1 MLAIGAILIAI
12 WFFNSAK
19 YAKKNPYLW
28 ATIGVISYYIFS
40 VFYIYGIIKPVLGHT
55 FFIHR
60 MKTGIA
66 IKASALVFGVLMAV
80 LIRWKFLANK
90 GRTSSSAMNRH

>member
-1 MLAIGAILIAI
+1 MLAIGAIIIAV

-19 YAKKNPYLW
+19 RAKKKPYLW
-28 ATIGVISYYIFS
+28 VTIGVISYYIFS
-40 VFYIYGIIKPVLGHT
+40 IFCLYGMIKPVLGHA

-66 IKASALVFGVLMAV
+66 IKASALVFGVLMSA
-80 LIRWKFLANK
+80 LIRWKFLTNK
-90 GRTSSSAMNRH
+90 SDEVNTTEKT